1 MLEVLRG
8 PWADARVLDL
18 YAGSGALGLEALSRG
33 AASVVLVESDRAA
46 AATIRANADAVRRPG
61 LDGGV
66 AGGVDRSVDR
76 SIDVQQQAVARWL
89 RAPARADFD
98 VVFCDPPY
106 TTSSADVGTVVVE
119 LAASGRLAA
128 GALVVLERSARDPG
142 WQWVDGFEPVRDR
155 RYGEAHLW
163 IARW

>member
-8 PWADARVLDL
+8 PWADTRVLDL

-46 AATIRANADAVRRPG
+46 AATIRTNADAVRRPG

-66 AGGVDRSVDR
+66 DGEVDRSVD
-76 SIDVQQQAVARWL
+76 VQQQTVARWL
-89 RAPARADFD
+89 RGSVHWDFD

-106 TTSSADVGTVVVE
+106 STSSTDVATVVAE

-128 GALVVLERSARDPG
+128 EALVVLERSARDPD
-142 WQWVDGFEPVRDR
+142 WQWPDRFEPVRDR